1 MKSLAI
7 ALIAFP
13 ALVALGE
20 AIAYRAENRN
30 NGSLVSAGERREYRV
45 YVPRGLDHRTP
56 APLVISLH
64 GAGGWPAQQEELS
77 QWDRVADAEH
87 FIVAY
92 PSGLSG
98 AGPRVW
104 RGTGDVRFISDLIA
118 KLEHEYNIDRNRIYA
133 NGFSNGG
140 GMSFVLSCTLS
151 DRIAAIGLVASAQTT
166 PFSWCTDRHPVPM
179 IAFHGTA
186 DPFTRYDGGATWMAP
201 NPFPGI
207 PRFVAN
213 WARRNRCDLKPAD
226 ASATVDVTRR
236 EYLHCADDA
245 SVVLYTIRDGGHTW
259 PGGRPLPE
267 WFVGPTSNSIDAT
280 RTMWDFFSRH
290 PMR

>member
-1 MKSLAI
+1 
-7 ALIAFP
+7 
-13 ALVALGE
+13 
-20 AIAYRAENRN
+20 
-30 NGSLVSAGERREYRV
+30 EYRI
-45 YVPRGLDHRTP
+45 YVPRGLDRSRP

-64 GAGGWPAQQEELS
+64 GAGGWPVQQEEMS
-77 QWDRVADAEH
+77 QWDRIADAQH

-104 RGTGDVRFISDLIA
+104 RGTEDVRFISDLIA
-118 KLEHEYNIDRNRIYA
+118 KLQREYNIDRHRIYA

-140 GMSFVLSCTLS
+140 GMSFILSCTMS

-166 PFSWCTDRHPVPM
+166 PFSWCTDRRPVAM

-186 DPFTRYDGGATWMAP
+186 DPFTRYDGGKTWMAP
-201 NPFPGI
+201 SPFPGI

-213 WARRNRCDLKPAD
+213 WARRNRCDPRPAD
-226 ASATVDVTRR
+226 ASPAADVTRR
-236 EYLHCADDA
+236 EYVHCAEDA

-259 PGGRPLPE
+259 PGGQPLPE

-280 RTMWDFFSRH
+280 RTMWNFFSQH
-290 PMR
+290 PLR